1 MAIVTFYL
9 VDNYFNP
16 VGHFQ
21 FEFGYEIFSLL
32 WAEVIYFA
40 IQTVYSVR
48 IWDIPRRL
56 MWLAILLDILILV
69 YNDHWFGFWMPVTIL
84 AVVCGILT
92 IIKINN
98 PFQYWFG
105 KQRKTRIRPKDEGSP
120 HFQYNLFLGN
130 KEDE

>member
-1 MAIVTFYL
+1 
-9 VDNYFNP
+9 
-16 VGHFQ
+16 
-21 FEFGYEIFSLL
+21 
-32 WAEVIYFA
+32 
-40 IQTVYSVR
+40 
-48 IWDIPRRL
+48 

-69 YNDHWFGFWMPVTIL
+69 YNDHWFGFWMPVAIL

-105 KQRKTRIRPKDEGSP
+105 KQRKTRIRPKDEGFP
-120 HFQYNLFLGN
+120 IFNIIFFQN